1 VLDHAQD
8 AGLGTVEQ
16 IRVKKSHARIAS
28 AWDRRTVARQARI
41 GAGSDV
47 AFFRISHAVDGATF
61 TPRLASSPWIL
72 R

>member
-1 VLDHAQD
+1 
-8 AGLGTVEQ
+8 
-16 IRVKKSHARIAS
+16 
-28 AWDRRTVARQARI
+28 
-41 GAGSDV
+41 V